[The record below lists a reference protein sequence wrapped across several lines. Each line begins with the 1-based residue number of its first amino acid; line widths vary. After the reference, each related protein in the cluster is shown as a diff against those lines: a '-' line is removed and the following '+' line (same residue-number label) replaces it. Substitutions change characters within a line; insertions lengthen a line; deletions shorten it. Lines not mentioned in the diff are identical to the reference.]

1 MPKSRPIRIALLLLL
16 LIHLPIVFAG
26 FVAPYDY
33 AEQHRD
39 YPYAP
44 PARIHFEPRP
54 FVYGLTEQYHEDLT
68 RRYLIHFFDSG
79 RLFTVHS
86 GGPIFLLGTDGYGRD
101 IFSRL
106 VYGGRISLAAGI
118 IAAGLALLLGLV
130 CGTLSGFF
138 GGWSDRILMRLA
150 DLFLAL
156 PWLYLLLAVR
166 AFLPLHISPAGA
178 FLLIVAIIGSIGW
191 VRPARLIRG
200 LVLSLKERPY
210 VEAARGFG
218 GRSFYLVR
226 RHILPETRNLL
237 LTQATILIPQYILT
251 EVTLSFLGLGIGEPM
266 PSWGGMLSEARQ
278 YQSLVSHWWLL
289 APGFATSAVLL
300 VYLMLAD
307 LVQQDTASRP

>member
-1 MPKSRPIRIALLLLL
+1 MPTFLPIRIALLLLL

-26 FVAPYDY
+26 FIAPYDY

-39 YPYAP
+39 YSYAP

-54 FVYGLTEQYHEDLT
+54 FVYGLTAQYHEDLT
-68 RRYLIHFFDSG
+68 HRYLIHFFDSR
-79 RLFTVHS
+79 RLFTVDS
-86 GGPIFLLGTDGYGRD
+86 GGSIFLLGTDAYGRD

-106 VYGGRISLAAGI
+106 LYGGRISLAAGI
-118 IAAGLALLLGLV
+118 IAAGLALFLGLV
-130 CGTLSGFF
+130 CGTLSGFL

-156 PWLYLLLAVR
+156 PWLYLLLALR

-178 FLLIVAIIGSIGW
+178 FLLIVVIIGSIGW

-218 GRSFYLVR
+218 GRSLYLVH
-226 RHILPETRNLL
+226 RHILPETRALL
-237 LTQATILIPQYILT
+237 LTQATILIPQYVLA
-251 EVTLSFLGLGIGEPM
+251 EVTLSFLGLGIGEPI

-289 APGFATSAVLL
+289 SPGFATSAVLL
-300 VYLMLAD
+300 VYLVVAD
-307 LVQQDTASRP
+307 LVQQDTAS